1 MDALVRTSQTI
12 CKQFTSS
19 ISLSAL
25 EHVSPSKRSIS
36 GPLTMG
42 LGNALAGMSEPW
54 VLKYLVDWK
63 IFHQILFS
71 IPLIALVTPL

>member
-1 MDALVRTSQTI
+1 MTNLDN
-12 CKQFTSS
+12 CWGMSS
-19 ISLSAL
+19 KYRSIISGL
-25 EHVSPSKRSIS
+25 EYVSPSKRSIS

-54 VLKYLVDWK
+54 LLKYLIDWK

>member
-1 MDALVRTSQTI
+1 MNSVFLLSGDKKHAKYHVI
-12 CKQFTSS
+12 
-19 ISLSAL
+19 ISGL
-25 EHVSPSKRSIS
+25 EYVSPGKRSIS

-54 VLKYLVDWK
+54 LLKYLVDWK

>member
-1 MDALVRTSQTI
+1 MFIDCRG
-12 CKQFTSS
+12 KRS
-19 ISLSAL
+19 IYHDIISGL
-25 EHVSPSKRSIS
+25 EYVSPSKRSIS

-54 VLKYLVDWK
+54 LLKYLVDWK

>member
-1 MDALVRTSQTI
+1 MTNLEN
-12 CKQFTSS
+12 CKGKSS
-19 ISLSAL
+19 KYHNIFSGL
-25 EHVSPSKRSIS
+25 EYVSPSKRSIS

-54 VLKYLVDWK
+54 LLKYLVDWK

>member
-1 MDALVRTSQTI
+1 
-12 CKQFTSS
+12 
-19 ISLSAL
+19 
-25 EHVSPSKRSIS
+25 
-36 GPLTMG
+36 MG